1 MAKKKVIDELRK
13 NIPAIAGQKKD
24 YIEAFY
30 CYQKEYHF
38 ALPVLDENGKVVCQF
53 DNNGNK
59 RFDQPLTKKYVF
71 DRLPVIDELSKK
83 IKADEF
89 ESWFA
94 VREDMEQKDQL
105 LAYLRD
111 KSSPRNSVGSKIVTE
126 EEYIRRKNPLVFET
140 SVKHDAEKEELN
152 KRIAD
157 LEAQLKNRK

>member
-24 YIEAFY
+24 YVEAFY

-38 ALPVLDENGKVVCQF
+38 SLPVLDENGKTVYKF
-53 DNNGNK
+53 DSNNNK
-59 RFDQPLTKKYVF
+59 RHDQPATKTYVF
-71 DRLPVIDELSKK
+71 ERLPVIDELSKK

-94 VREDMEQKDQL
+94 VKEGMEQKEQL

-111 KSSPRNSVGSKIVTE
+111 KSSARNCVASKIVTE

-140 SVKHDAEKEELN
+140 SVKHDAEKDALQ
-152 KRIAD
+152 KRIDD